1 MLDFHLLIAFNM
13 KIALLGYGK
22 MGQTIERIAQ
32 KRGHDVVTRIGR
44 NDSIENIQKADVVI
58 EFTAPDSA
66 VNNIKFC
73 ADSGL
78 PVVCG
83 TTGWNAELQ
92 EVTDYISAKKG
103 SLVHASNFSLGVNIF
118 FELNRKLAAMM
129 TPYEDY
135 HVSME
140 EIHHT
145 EKKDAPSGTAVT
157 LAQGIIE
164 HTPLTEWHLGT
175 DYESDSLPIDAQ
187 RVDDVKGTHSVFY
200 KSAIDDIEIK
210 HTAHS
215 RDGFAIGA
223 VIAAEWIVKQKG
235 IFTMKDVL
243 NLS

>member
-1 MLDFHLLIAFNM
+1 M

-22 MGQTIERIAQ
+22 MGGQTIERVALE
-32 KRGHDVVTRIGR
+32 RGHDVVTRIGR
-44 NDSIENIQKADVVI
+44 NDSIEDIQKADVVI

-66 VNNIKFC
+66 VSNIKFC
-73 ADSGL
+73 ADMGL

-83 TTGWNAELQ
+83 TTGWNEELQ
-92 EVTDYISAKKG
+92 EVTDYINSKNG
-103 SLVHASNFSLGVNIF
+103 TLVHASNFSLGVNLF

-129 TPYEDY
+129 APYEEY
-135 HVSME
+135 RISME

-157 LAQGIIE
+157 LAQGISE
-164 HTPLTEWHLGT
+164 FTRLNKWHLGT
-175 DYESDSLPIDAQ
+175 DSESDSLPIDAQ
-187 RVDDVKGTHSVFY
+187 RIEDVKGTHSIHY
-200 KSAIDDIEIK
+200 SSIIDDIEIK

-223 VIAAEWIVKQKG
+223 VIAAEWITKHKG